1 MNGCADLDQT
11 YSNQASALTLFNTVM
26 IITRIIMT
34 ITLFDALMIITQIIM
49 MITLFNTEVII
60 HITLKHNDHDYEMMI
75 TRFNTMIILIII
87 IKMITLSNTI
97 MIILMYEDMCVCAS

>member
-26 IITRIIMT
+26 IITRIIM
-34 ITLFDALMIITQIIM
+34 
-49 MITLFNTEVII
+49 MITLFNTEIII

-75 TRFNTMIILIII
+75 TRFNFMIILIII

-97 MIILMYEDMCVCAS
+97 MIILIMKICVCAL